1 MKTVRD
7 GAKTTLFA
15 KGRIDANHAQ
25 HFSSVLEKA
34 LEGTSEFVLDFSGVE
49 YISSSGLRAIMRA
62 VKTMDRQGSMRIV
75 NVSDEMYDLLEMTS
89 FTGITEIERAK

>member
-1 MKTVRD
+1 M
-7 GAKTTLFA
+7 
-15 KGRIDANHAQ
+15 
-25 HFSSVLEKA
+25 
-34 LEGTSEFVLDFSGVE
+34 GTSEFILDFSGVE

-75 NVSDEMYDLLEMTS
+75 NVSDEMYDFLEMTS